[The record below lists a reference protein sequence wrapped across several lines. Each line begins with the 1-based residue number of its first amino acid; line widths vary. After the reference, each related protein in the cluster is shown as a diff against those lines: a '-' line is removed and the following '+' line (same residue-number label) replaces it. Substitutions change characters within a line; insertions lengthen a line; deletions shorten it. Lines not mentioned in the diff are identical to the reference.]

1 MTTMDYSHVL
11 ATVVMP
17 NIVLKKQFVAIG
29 MLNKECHRAY
39 VLDRDAFVAHRD
51 SQRKA
56 IADKIRRRNPSI
68 RQRDFA
74 TKLHAALEGSGLLTP
89 EITAAYVAKSFAGT
103 SLVSKVLK
111 TIGKFSSVGRDFFVK
126 ANKSLMVICLYRD
139 LVDAGL
145 LTDDAPPE
153 WYAWAFASEL
163 ELLFHV
169 LEQVHPT
176 ILVNKKWL
184 NAQLCNTQEG
194 RNMLGHVN
202 ADSWAVSIRAWMN
215 VGQVYAN
222 VSMGKRMRRSA

>member
-1 MTTMDYSHVL
+1 MDYSHVL

-39 VLDRDAFVAHRD
+39 VLDRDAFVTHRD

-68 RQRDFA
+68 RQRGFA
-74 TKLHAALEGSGLLTP
+74 AKLHAALEGSDLLTP
-89 EITAAYVAKSFAGT
+89 EITTAYVAKSFAGT
-103 SLVSKVLK
+103 RLVSKVLK

-126 ANKSLMVICLYRD
+126 ANKSLNVLYLHRD

-153 WYAWAFASEL
+153 WYAWAFAREL
-163 ELLFHV
+163 EWVLHV
-169 LEQVHPT
+169 LELVHPE
-176 ILVNKKWL
+176 ILADKKWL

-194 RNMLGHVN
+194 RNLLGYVN
-202 ADSWAVSIRAWMN
+202 ADTWAVTIRAWMN
-215 VGQVYAN
+215 AGCVYSSVMCA
-222 VSMGKRMRRSA
+222 KRIRFGRV